1 MQQDPQIDAAAALR
15 VLIVDDEPGIRLM
28 LTESL
33 ALMGYEP
40 QEAVNGRAAL
50 QKLEGWQP
58 DVILLDLM
66 MPELDGWGF
75 RAEQLAH
82 AEWAQIPVI
91 VLSARHNLQRG
102 IDVLQPTAVIPKPFQ
117 LGELFETLETLTRR
131 ETEPEQG

>member
-1 MQQDPQIDAAAALR
+1 MRQDAQIAAGAGPR
-15 VLIVDDEPGIRLM
+15 VLIVDDEPGIRQM
-28 LTESL
+28 LTEGL
-33 ALMGYEP
+33 AMLGYEP
-40 QEAVNGRAAL
+40 HEAANGQVAL
-50 QKLEGWQP
+50 QVLEGWQP

-102 IDVLQPTAVIPKPFQ
+102 VETLQPAAVIPKPFQ
-117 LGELFETLETLTRR
+117 LVELVERLEALTGSAR
-131 ETEPEQG
+131 EP